1 MFVLK
6 DLFLKI
12 LFFVS
17 IMWLIIALSFVA
29 LFMERFYEH
38 ITSEKQFVSEKQEV
52 FSISFSRKFFEEVDI
67 FF

>member
-1 MFVLK
+1 
-6 DLFLKI
+6 
-12 LFFVS
+12 
-17 IMWLIIALSFVA
+17 MWLIIALSFVA